1 MQQVRREAY
10 GEDIGQH
17 SWVGADEVRGDIQR
31 LGLSSSSRLLDL
43 GCGPCGPLTYIL
55 VTTGCVGTGLELSPS
70 ALRAGRD
77 RAGAQNVA
85 HLLTARE
92 SDLNEPLP
100 FAAHS
105 FDAAISL
112 DVILHLRDRGRLFRE
127 VARVLVPGGRFLV
140 TDAGVIT
147 GCVSS
152 EAIRRRS
159 IHGYTQF
166 VAPGWNEGLL
176 AAAGFRLIETENRTA
191 SLLKNA
197 GGRLEAIRA
206 HRAELERLSGAAEI
220 EKQVEYLEVVVE
232 LARLGAVSRV
242 MYLAE
247 FHEPPAG

>member
-55 VTTGCVGTGLELSPS
+55 VTTGCAGTGLELSPS

-77 RAGAQNVA
+77 RARALNVA
-85 HLLTARE
+85 HLLTVRE
-92 SDLNEPLP
+92 ADLNEPLP